1 MLRKL
6 FNRKPRLDAENSA
19 DRIAALAALEDAD
32 QETFARVFEEDSSR
46 EVRLRALAR
55 LTRPDVLVK
64 ALDDTELG
72 GEALSRLLAVIDD
85 DTPDSIR
92 HHPTVLQAALSGAEE
107 PGEAVRAAAAMA
119 DKGAMAEALGKNARA
134 DVRLA
139 VVEATWEPP
148 SLTELERA
156 SRGRD
161 KSVHRVARGR
171 LATLRTASSRRQ
183 EENTQTEQMLEAALA
198 LADDDPHYDARRD
211 AIERDWKD
219 HLAAVEA
226 TDDELSRFSVVA
238 RDVNAIRARFPARR
252 QPPKVPDAAVRTDF
266 EALLTE
272 AEGLLQAAVESITAG
287 LEAGTRDDLRRAEE
301 ELAAKWNAGADI
313 KPPERES
320 SARFREI
327 LATVTTR
334 IDDIERALSLAP
346 EARDIL
352 GHTVPDAEGQ
362 SADAADVGRRVH
374 GEWRDVDALID
385 RYAWPEDLPQPAELL
400 ALTQRKHELEAS
412 EERSEAHVEA
422 MVAEATELLTELR
435 QKIED
440 GAVQEA
446 IDHDR
451 RLHDL
456 IKRLPRSKAQTLSAE
471 LAELGSRVRELREW
485 RTYAQA
491 PKREALCQQLEEMA
505 ERPLDPHEQMRV
517 VKSLRAQWNEFGAV
531 DTRRDWEL
539 QRRFDRAA
547 ERAFEPCR
555 LYFKE
560 QAERR
565 EFNLEQRQAI
575 VGVLEDYV
583 ADNDWEHADW
593 RGVETVL
600 RQARA
605 EWRQYHPVDRKS
617 GREVT
622 ARFEQLADELHGRL
636 KEEWDRNIALKEEIV
651 AEAMQV
657 RESGDRVTDQAES
670 LKALQRR
677 WKSVGPLPRRADQRL
692 WKQFREQCDAVF
704 EARTTVRDRHVV
716 RQQTMADAASLITE
730 LERRMEIDPSLNR
743 NMVADYERRL
753 HELGTIPKELARRA
767 DEILRDADRI
777 AVQRQSRDEESAS

>member
-32 QETFARVFEEDSSR
+32 QETFARVFEEDAAR
-46 EVRLRALAR
+46 EVRLRALVR

-72 GEALSRLLAVIDD
+72 GETLSRLLAVIDD
-85 DTPDSIR
+85 DTPESIR
-92 HHPTVLQAALSGAEE
+92 HHPTVLHAALSRAEE
-107 PGEAVRAAAAMA
+107 PGEAVRAAAAMD
-119 DKGAMAEALGKNARA
+119 DKGAMAEALGKNVRA

-139 VVEATWEPP
+139 VVEATWDPQ
-148 SLTELERA
+148 SLTELERS
-156 SRGRD
+156 SRSRD

-171 LATLRTASSRRQ
+171 LATLRTASSRRE
-183 EENTQTEQMLEAALA
+183 EENTHTDRLLEAALA

-226 TDDELSRFSVVA
+226 TDDELSRFGVVA

-252 QPPKVPDAAVRTDF
+252 QPPKVPETTLRTNF

-272 AEGLLQAAVESITAG
+272 AEALLQAAVESITAG
-287 LEAGTRDDLRRAEE
+287 LEAGTRDDLRHAEE
-301 ELAAKWNAGADI
+301 ELAAKWNAGADV

-346 EARDIL
+346 KARDLL
-352 GHTVPDAEGQ
+352 GHTVPDADRQ

-374 GEWRDVDALID
+374 GEWRDVDALIA
-385 RYAWPEDLPQPAELL
+385 RYAWPESLPQPAELL
-400 ALTQRKHELEAS
+400 ALIQRKDELEAS
-412 EERSEAHVEA
+412 EERSEARVEA
-422 MVAEATELLTELR
+422 MVAEATGLLSELR
-435 QKIED
+435 QSIED
-440 GAVQEA
+440 GAVQDA
-446 IDHDR
+446 TDRDR

-456 IKRLPRSKAQTLSAE
+456 VKRLPRGKAQALSAE

-505 ERPLDPHEQMRV
+505 EHPLDPHEQMRV
-517 VKSLRAQWNEFGAV
+517 VKSLRGQWNELGAV
-531 DTRRDWEL
+531 GTRRDWEL

-565 EFNLEQRQAI
+565 EFNLEQRQVI
-575 VGVLEDYV
+575 VGALEGYV
-583 ADNDWEHADW
+583 ANNDWEQPDW
-593 RGVETVL
+593 RGVERVL

-622 ARFEQLADELHGRL
+622 ARFEQLADDIHGRL

-657 RESGDRVTDQAES
+657 REAGDRVTDQAES

-704 EARTTVRDRHVV
+704 EARTTVRDRHVQ
-716 RQQTMADAASLITE
+716 RQQTLADAESLITE

-777 AVQRQSRDEESAS
+777 AVLRQSRDEESAS